1 MGSWEGHDIQLRV
14 EGGQS
19 ETLLPLGLGQNLTQC
34 GIVGNSTVLCG
45 MVQSQSWS
53 LGSWGGAKDAL
64 EASGKRS
71 QNTQRDS
78 FTFSF
83 LTALSPHTVDY
94 CLSYKLFKRR
104 WHGHGLATQ
113 WTNHLAF

>member
-1 MGSWEGHDIQLRV
+1 MV
-14 EGGQS
+14 
-19 ETLLPLGLGQNLTQC
+19 TLAPQC
-34 GIVGNSTVLCG
+34 LAQG
-45 MVQSQSWS
+45 MVHESELELRK
-53 LGSWGGAKDAL
+53 LGRGQGAL